1 MHNLYYVAIIILMGM
16 IMARLVSMLKLPNVT
31 GYLIAGVL
39 IGPSLLNLV
48 PREISTNLGI
58 ISEAAL
64 GFIAYSIGSEINFN
78 HLKKVGKSLITI
90 TFFEAVFPIVLVT
103 LTMIFVFKQPIS
115 FALVI
120 GAIASATA
128 PASTIMIIK
137 QYKAKGPV
145 VDTLLPVVAM
155 DDAIAIISFGVAF
168 TIAKSFMKA
177 GVEFSI
183 VQAIFMP
190 IWEILLALIVG
201 FIFGFILCYMIP
213 KIKGEDELLSAVI
226 VSLFMAIGFAEFLN
240 VSTLL
245 VCMMVGITVSNLA
258 HNSIR
263 AISIINRI
271 TPPIYIA
278 FFTLAGV
285 ELDLGVLR
293 YAGLMGI
300 GYVVVRSLGKAI
312 GASIGAKLTNADKM
326 VQRYLGL
333 TLLPQAGV
341 AIGLSMI
348 AQTVMPEF
356 GTTIRT
362 IILASTV
369 IYELIGPVIAK
380 TALVK
385 AGEINLKELA

>member
-1 MHNLYYVAIIILMGM
+1 MHELYYVAIIILSGM

-31 GYLIAGVL
+31 GYLLAGVL
-39 IGPSLLNLV
+39 IGPSILNLV
-48 PREISTNLGI
+48 PKEVSTNLQV

-90 TFFEAVFPIVLVT
+90 TFFEALFPVILVT
-103 LTMIFVFKQPIS
+103 ITMILVFKQS
-115 FALVI
+115 VAFAIVI

-128 PASTIMIIK
+128 PAATIMIIK

-155 DDAIAIISFGVAF
+155 DDGVAIISFGIAF
-168 TIAKSFMKA
+168 TIAKSLIKA
-177 GVEFSI
+177 GGKFSI

-190 IWEILLALIVG
+190 IWEIVLALGVG
-201 FIFGFILCYMIP
+201 FIIGLILCYVIP
-213 KIKGEDELLSAVI
+213 KIKGEDELLCIVI
-226 VSLFMAIGFAEFLN
+226 VSIFAAIGFADFLN

-245 VCMMVGITVSNLA
+245 VCMMIGITVSNLA

-263 AISIINRI
+263 ALRIINRI
-271 TPPIYIA
+271 TPPIFIS

-300 GYVVVRSLGKAI
+300 AYVVVRAIGKTI
-312 GASIGAKLTNADKM
+312 GASIGAKLTNSDEM
-326 VQRYLGL
+326 VQKYLGFA
-333 TLLPQAGV
+333 LLPQAGV

-348 AQTVMPEF
+348 AQTVMPDF
-356 GTTIRT
+356 GSTIRT

-369 IYELIGPVIAK
+369 IYELVGPVIAK

-385 AGEINLKELA
+385 AGEIDLSEVA

>member
-1 MHNLYYVAIIILMGM
+1 
-16 IMARLVSMLKLPNVT
+16 
-31 GYLIAGVL
+31 
-39 IGPSLLNLV
+39 
-48 PREISTNLGI
+48 
-58 ISEAAL
+58 
-64 GFIAYSIGSEINFN
+64 
-78 HLKKVGKSLITI
+78 
-90 TFFEAVFPIVLVT
+90 
-103 LTMIFVFKQPIS
+103 
-115 FALVI
+115 
-120 GAIASATA
+120 
-128 PASTIMIIK
+128 
-137 QYKAKGPV
+137 
-145 VDTLLPVVAM
+145 
-155 DDAIAIISFGVAF
+155 
-168 TIAKSFMKA
+168 
-177 GVEFSI
+177 
-183 VQAIFMP
+183 
-190 IWEILLALIVG
+190 
-201 FIFGFILCYMIP
+201 
-213 KIKGEDELLSAVI
+213 
-226 VSLFMAIGFAEFLN
+226 
-240 VSTLL
+240 
-245 VCMMVGITVSNLA
+245 MMVCITVSNLA

-385 AGEINLKELA
+385 AGEINLKDWLKNIII

>member
-1 MHNLYYVAIIILMGM
+1 
-16 IMARLVSMLKLPNVT
+16 
-31 GYLIAGVL
+31 
-39 IGPSLLNLV
+39 
-48 PREISTNLGI
+48 
-58 ISEAAL
+58 
-64 GFIAYSIGSEINFN
+64 
-78 HLKKVGKSLITI
+78 
-90 TFFEAVFPIVLVT
+90 
-103 LTMIFVFKQPIS
+103 MIFVFKQPIS

-137 QYKAKGPV
+137 QYKAKGGPV

-168 TIAKSFMKA
+168 TIAKSFMKV

-278 FFTLAGV
+278 FF
-285 ELDLGVLR
+285 
-293 YAGLMGI
+293 
-300 GYVVVRSLGKAI
+300 
-312 GASIGAKLTNADKM
+312 
-326 VQRYLGL
+326 
-333 TLLPQAGV
+333 LL
-341 AIGLSMI
+341 
-348 AQTVMPEF
+348 
-356 GTTIRT
+356 
-362 IILASTV
+362 
-369 IYELIGPVIAK
+369 
-380 TALVK
+380 
-385 AGEINLKELA
+385 

>member
-385 AGEINLKELA
+385 AGEINLKGLA